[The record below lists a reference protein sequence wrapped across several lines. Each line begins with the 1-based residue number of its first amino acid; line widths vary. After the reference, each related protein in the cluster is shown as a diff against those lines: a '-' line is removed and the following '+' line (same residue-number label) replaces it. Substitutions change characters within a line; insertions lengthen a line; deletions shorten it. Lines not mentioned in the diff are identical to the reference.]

1 MTHQYVESSA
11 RLVVV
16 LAVAT
21 AACTEHVGFGEPPA
35 SSYSATQLSV
45 VLDGNESTVAG
56 AEVSPQFFREARVLP
71 FVGRFFVESEFKPSQ
86 AQVAVL
92 SHKCWEERFGSN
104 PAAIGR
110 SLPMNGRA
118 TTLIGIAQPGFAVP
132 AGVCFWLPRAR
143 SNVADARSAPL

>member
-1 MTHQYVESSA
+1 MALQYMSSGA
-11 RLVVV
+11 GLVVV
-16 LAVAT
+16 LAIAS
-21 AACTEHVGFGEPPA
+21 AACTEHVGFAEPPA
-35 SSYSATQLSV
+35 SSYSAKQLSI
-45 VLDGNESTVAG
+45 VLDGNESSVAG

-71 FVGRFFVESEFKPSQ
+71 FVGRFFIEPEFEQPQ
-86 AQVAVL
+86 IQVAVL

-132 AGVCFWLPRAR
+132 AGVCFWLPRA
-143 SNVADARSAPL
+143 AQ